1 MHVREIKTEARE
13 RFALNRYHA
22 MLVYGVVYTLA
33 LNIAV
38 LTTALALLNIWAIW
52 YGVVLIFLFLLML
65 APFGFGMTGFY
76 IKLYRGERSDAFHVF
91 DGFNKYN
98 LERVIILRLLKTALW
113 LAFTLLLI
121 VPGIVF
127 SIRTSMATYLLR
139 ANPKLKPKDALRASN
154 RVMKKHCG
162 KYFAL
167 VLSFTGWFAMCL
179 LTCGLGF
186 IWMLPYFNSAKMV
199 FYKRELQ
206 GDTASYGASSAD
218 SDSVENG
225 REEDC
230 GEDAAE
236 AVLLPGPVEVRE
248 ETTEA
253 VCEESVESEYNEP
266 TSVDTVERVPKPEET
281 EVPLR
286 RERVAPLPGGRVRVD
301 ANGDRYIARERV
313 RPVTETANVV
323 ARSERIASSRDRQ
336 KNESV
341 RERLERI
348 RAERSSLHGGTAA
361 RDRNDND
368 TKTDVEIS
376 ED

>member
-1 MHVREIKTEARE
+1 
-13 RFALNRYHA
+13 
-22 MLVYGVVYTLA
+22 
-33 LNIAV
+33 
-38 LTTALALLNIWAIW
+38 
-52 YGVVLIFLFLLML
+52 
-65 APFGFGMTGFY
+65 
-76 IKLYRGERSDAFHVF
+76 
-91 DGFNKYN
+91 
-98 LERVIILRLLKTALW
+98 
-113 LAFTLLLI
+113 
-121 VPGIVF
+121 
-127 SIRTSMATYLLR
+127 
-139 ANPKLKPKDALRASN
+139 
-154 RVMKKHCG
+154 
-162 KYFAL
+162 
-167 VLSFTGWFAMCL
+167 
-179 LTCGLGF
+179 
-186 IWMLPYFNSAKMV
+186 MLPYFNSAKMV

-206 GDTASYGASSAD
+206 GDTASYGASSAN

-266 TSVDTVERVPKPEET
+266 TSVDTVERVPEPEET

-323 ARSERIASSRDRQ
+323 ARSERTASSRDRQ

-361 RDRNDND
+361 IDRSDND

>member
-139 ANPKLKPKDALRASN
+139 ANPKLKPKDALQIGRAS
-154 RVMKKHCG
+154 C
-162 KYFAL
+162 
-167 VLSFTGWFAMCL
+167 
-179 LTCGLGF
+179 
-186 IWMLPYFNSAKMV
+186 
-199 FYKRELQ
+199 
-206 GDTASYGASSAD
+206 
-218 SDSVENG
+218 
-225 REEDC
+225 
-230 GEDAAE
+230 
-236 AVLLPGPVEVRE
+236 
-248 ETTEA
+248 
-253 VCEESVESEYNEP
+253 
-266 TSVDTVERVPKPEET
+266 
-281 EVPLR
+281 
-286 RERVAPLPGGRVRVD
+286 RERV
-301 ANGDRYIARERV
+301 
-313 RPVTETANVV
+313 
-323 ARSERIASSRDRQ
+323 
-336 KNESV
+336 
-341 RERLERI
+341 
-348 RAERSSLHGGTAA
+348 
-361 RDRNDND
+361 
-368 TKTDVEIS
+368 
-376 ED
+376 